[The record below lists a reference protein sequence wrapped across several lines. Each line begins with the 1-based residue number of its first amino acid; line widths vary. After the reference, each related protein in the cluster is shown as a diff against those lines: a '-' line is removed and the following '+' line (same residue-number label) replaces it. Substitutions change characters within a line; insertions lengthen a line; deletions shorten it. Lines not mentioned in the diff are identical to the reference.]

1 MGLFA
6 RTREDIANARV
17 RDPAARSGFE
27 IWLTY
32 SGVHAVWGYRVAHRL
47 WIWRL
52 RLLARVQSQFV
63 RFLTGI
69 EIHPA
74 AVIGRR
80 FFIDHGMGVV
90 IGETAGIGDD
100 VMIYH
105 GVTLGGRS
113 LVHEKRHPTLG
124 DGVVVGTGATILGP
138 VVIGEHS
145 IVGAQAVVVTDA
157 PPWSVL
163 TGIPAVV
170 RPRARGPVPDL
181 EYTDPAIYI

>member
-1 MGLFA
+1 
-6 RTREDIANARV
+6 
-17 RDPAARSGFE
+17 
-27 IWLTY
+27 
-32 SGVHAVWGYRVAHRL
+32 
-47 WIWRL
+47 
-52 RLLARVQSQFV
+52 
-63 RFLTGI
+63 
-69 EIHPA
+69 
-74 AVIGRR
+74 
-80 FFIDHGMGVV
+80 MGVV
-90 IGETAGIGDD
+90 IGETAEIGDD

-170 RPRARGPVPDL
+170 RSRVRGPVPDL